1 MIRGIFMKRLTILLD
16 NDDVITTFIDDI
28 LNEYNETYSTNYLPK
43 DITFWRINETLNL
56 EENIFDLITY
66 DFFS

>member
-1 MIRGIFMKRLTILLD
+1 MKRLTVLLD
-16 NDDVITTFIDDI
+16 MDDVITTFINDL

-56 EENIFDLITY
+56 KENIL
-66 DFFS
+66 